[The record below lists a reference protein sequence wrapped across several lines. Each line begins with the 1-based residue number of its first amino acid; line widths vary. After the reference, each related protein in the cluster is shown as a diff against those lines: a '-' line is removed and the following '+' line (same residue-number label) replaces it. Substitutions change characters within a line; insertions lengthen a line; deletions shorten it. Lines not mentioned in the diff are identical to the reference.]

1 MRKGGRMKT
10 SFLAASLLVAAG
22 SAGTAEAGWVHSKT
36 DDAEFGARLVLDRNE
51 IRSLLGNDLD
61 GDYVLVQLNIRPLY
75 NYRLV
80 LERDDFILR
89 SRRDNDRSRGM
100 SPDEIAGES
109 VLVLGR
115 RRAGSGAI
123 FDESQGPV
131 ILGNPGTDNRPRRLP
146 SLNSSLGSS
155 LGRGG
160 SSEARRAERRPTS
173 LLERLAELE
182 IPIDETRAPVQ
193 GYLYFQVSAK
203 QKKKHIRLMYDGPAG
218 EFTMRFD

>member
-1 MRKGGRMKT
+1 MK
-10 SFLAASLLVAAG
+10 SSLAVASLLVAAG
-22 SAGTAEAGWVHSKT
+22 SAGAAEAGWVHSKT
-36 DDAEFGARLVLDRNE
+36 DDAEFRARLVLDRDE
-51 IRSLLGNDLD
+51 IKSLLGNDLD
-61 GDYVLVQLNIRPLY
+61 GDYILVQLNIRPLY

-80 LERDDFILR
+80 LERDDFTLR
-89 SRRDNDRSRGM
+89 SRRDNERSRGM

-115 RRAGSGAI
+115 RRACVGGV
-123 FDESQGPV
+123 FEESQGPV
-131 ILGNPGTDNRPRRLP
+131 IPGNPGTDNRPRRLP
-146 SLNSSLGSS
+146 STNSSIGSS
-155 LGRGG
+155 LSASG
-160 SSEARRAERRPTS
+160 STEVSRAERRQTP

-182 IPIDETRAPVQ
+182 LPIQETRAPVR

>member
-1 MRKGGRMKT
+1 MK
-10 SFLAASLLVAAG
+10 SSLAVASLLVAAG
-22 SAGTAEAGWVHSKT
+22 SAGAAEAGWVHSKT
-36 DDAEFGARLVLDRNE
+36 DDAEFRARLVLDRDE
-51 IRSLLGNDLD
+51 IKSLLGNDLD
-61 GDYVLVQLNIRPLY
+61 GDYILVQLNIRPLY

-80 LERDDFILR
+80 LERDDFTLR
-89 SRRDNDRSRGM
+89 SRRDNERSRGM

-115 RRAGSGAI
+115 RRAGVGGV
-123 FDESQGPV
+123 FEESQGPV
-131 ILGNPGTDNRPRRLP
+131 IPGNPGTDNRPRRLP
-146 SLNSSLGSS
+146 STNSSIGSS
-155 LGRGG
+155 LSASG
-160 SSEARRAERRPTS
+160 STEVSRAERRQTP

-182 IPIDETRAPVQ
+182 LPIQETRAPVR

>member
-1 MRKGGRMKT
+1 MK
-10 SFLAASLLVAAG
+10 SSLAIASLLVAAG
-22 SAGTAEAGWVHSKT
+22 SAGAAESGWVHSKT
-36 DDAEFGARLVLDRNE
+36 DDAEFSARLVLDRDE
-51 IRSLLGNDLD
+51 IRSLLGSDLD
-61 GDYVLVQLNIRPLY
+61 GDFILVQLNIRPLY

-80 LERDDFILR
+80 LERDDFTLR
-89 SRRDNDRSRGM
+89 SRRDNERSRGM

-115 RRAGSGAI
+115 RRVGSGGV
-123 FDESQGPV
+123 FGESQDPV

-146 SLNSSLGSS
+146 SPNSSIGSS
-155 LGRGG
+155 LSASG
-160 SSEARRAERRPTS
+160 STEVSRVKHRQTS

-182 IPIDETRAPVQ
+182 LPIQETRAPVR
-193 GYLYFQVSAK
+193 GFLYFQVSAK